1 MSRFLRTCLPAL
13 ATGLVLTTAAAASDP
28 EAGAAV
34 FRKCQACHA
43 VGEGAQNR
51 VGPQLNDLFGR
62 TAGGLEDYRY
72 SPAMVKAG
80 EDGLVWNE
88 ESLAAYLAS
97 PRGVVKGT
105 KMAFAGLK
113 AEADRDNVLA
123 YLATFSS
130 AEAPAA
136 EAETPEPAEAETAQ
150 AEMVQPEPAPA
161 ATAPAAPEGAAAGD
175 GLVLKLGREATAEE
189 VAAWDID
196 IRPDGLGLPDGRGTV
211 ADGMFIY
218 DDNCAACHGDFGEG
232 IGRWPVLAGGQGTLT
247 HDRPN
252 KTVGS
257 YWPYLSTV
265 YDYVRRTMPFGNA
278 RSLSDDEVYALT
290 AYILYLN
297 DIVVDEDFELS
308 KDTFATIEM
317 PNEPN
322 FKDDDRPEEAH
333 YTKDEPCMTDCVAGK
348 AEIKMHAAVL
358 DVTPED
364 TGDNEAPAVGIE

>member
-1 MSRFLRTCLPAL
+1 MSCAQPVARTPFTTITGSRPGMSVPTEQLKMSRFLRTCLTAL

-34 FRKCQACHA
+34 FRKCQA
-43 VGEGAQNR
+43 
-51 VGPQLNDLFGR
+51 R

-150 AEMVQPEPAPA
+150 AETVQPEPAPA
-161 ATAPAAPEGAAAGD
+161 ATVPAAPEGAAAGD

-257 YWPYLSTV
+257 Y
-265 YDYVRRTMPFGNA
+265 
-278 RSLSDDEVYALT
+278 
-290 AYILYLN
+290 
-297 DIVVDEDFELS
+297 
-308 KDTFATIEM
+308 
-317 PNEPN
+317 
-322 FKDDDRPEEAH
+322 
-333 YTKDEPCMTDCVAGK
+333 
-348 AEIKMHAAVL
+348 
-358 DVTPED
+358 
-364 TGDNEAPAVGIE
+364 